1 MRSYG
6 TALGDNYPQELKKN
20 MKKAVEV
27 SNSNTKPINNDN
39 DDDDYGDAVT
49 NKSRGFDVKVPL
61 FDGKIP
67 ADTLLTVNKI
77 VYRKGEFVSEDDV
90 LMELIYH
97 SLDDIPL
104 EIKISDDSSEDD
116 GGAFVESFTVREGDR
131 VKPGETIA
139 RMVYA
144 LQENGV
150 EQEEEMNKSGAGFG
164 GVYPLNHLRGVMN
177 EMRSNPKKLKG
188 FQESYA
194 RASSVA
200 WGMIGGGVIIGLVL
214 NWGYGKMY
222 PLTKEDDEKRKKT
235 AK

>member
-6 TALGDNYPQELKKN
+6 TALGDNYPQELKN

-27 SNSNTKPINNDN
+27 SNSNTKTPMTAN
-39 DDDDYGDAVT
+39 DDGGDFDAV
-49 NKSRGFDVKVPL
+49 NGRNRGFDVKVPL

-77 VYRKGEFVSEDDV
+77 VYRRGEFVSEDDV
-90 LMELIYH
+90 LIELIYH

-104 EIKISDDSSEDD
+104 EIKLSNESDGDDSDY
-116 GGAFVESFTVREGDR
+116 GGAFVESLTVREGDR

-144 LQENGV
+144 LQEP
-150 EQEEEMNKSGAGFG
+150 EEMNKSGDD

-177 EMRSNPKKLKG
+177 DMRSNPKKLKG

-200 WGMIGGGVIIGLVL
+200 WGMIGGGVIIGLLL
-214 NWGYGKMY
+214 NWGYGKVY
-222 PLTKEDDEKRKKT
+222 PLSDAEKKKRE
-235 AK
+235 KSGKVE